1 MSNTKNTKPSNI
13 EPHIFSVTQRAK
25 ELGRDLVKISTHK
38 TDCPLC
44 KPWQGKI
51 LSITGRTKGY
61 PTLEKARKAGLFHE
75 GCRHAM
81 GLYIDLDKE
90 IEELEREL
98 RTPRKQAAQPKG
110 CGCGTIIALLGMI
123 ALIIIVVVIIIS

>member
-51 LSITGRTKGY
+51 LSITGKTKGY
-61 PTLEKARKAGLFHE
+61 PTLDEARTAGLFHD

-81 GLYIDLDKE
+81 GLHIDLDKE
-90 IEELEREL
+90 IEELDKEL
-98 RTPRKQAAQPKG
+98 RMPRKRRKQPKG
-110 CGCGTIIALLGMI
+110 CGCGTVIAELS
-123 ALIIIVVVIIIS
+123 IIVLLIVIFIRF